1 MRLVTGLLALV
12 LPLFVVAPL
21 CAADDIEVRSAAVAL
36 HVDILEFTIR
46 ADYPADEDMRA
57 ALEAGATVDLGMQAS
72 IDKTSQYWFDENV
85 LKATMRRELSWDAPS
100 RRFVL
105 KDIASSEQRT
115 FATLEEALVAAGT
128 VDNWQVQLD
137 KKLDPRASYAVSVR
151 ARLRQ
156 GRLSSALRALTT
168 IWTRYWDRSE
178 WYTWALP
185 R

>member
-12 LPLFVVAPL
+12 LPLLVAAPL
-21 CAADDIEVRSAAVAL
+21 RAADDIEVRSAAVVLRGEA
-36 HVDILEFTIR
+36 LEFTIR
-46 ADYPADEDMRA
+46 AEYPADDDMRA

-72 IDKTSQYWFDENV
+72 IDRTSQYWFAENV
-85 LKATMRRELSWDAPS
+85 LKTSMSRELSWNAPS
-100 RRFVL
+100 RRYVL
-105 KDIASSEQRT
+105 KDIQSSEQQT

-137 KKLDPRASYAVSVR
+137 GKLDPGASYEVSVR

-156 GRLSSALRALTT
+156 GRLSSALRALLTF
-168 IWTRYWDRSE
+168 WTRYWDRSE